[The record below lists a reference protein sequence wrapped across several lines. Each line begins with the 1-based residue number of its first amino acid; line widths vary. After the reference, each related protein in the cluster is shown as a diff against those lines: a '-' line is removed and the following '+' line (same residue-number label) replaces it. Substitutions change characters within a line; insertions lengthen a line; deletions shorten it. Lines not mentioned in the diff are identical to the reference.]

1 MILTVDAEATQ
12 LPPVGTRQGNL
23 ALMIGYAIVSL
34 ICSTFLT
41 VFLNSEDYDGPDLS
55 TQKMLLELLGWIV
68 VYWVSSLA
76 ITAVGIYCLKPAS
89 VSLAAFTQQCLAKL
103 LIYFVFFALISTT
116 SSALTVILIR
126 PEKGSEVDHTT
137 VSRDTDVRTLLA
149 SLLFEIIVVAIIA
162 FRHGCQ
168 VPSSMLCYYGAIF
181 GVYFCTLVA
190 LDSFT
195 LNYCTA
201 DGGRIVLFW
210 TLLFEAIIL
219 AVVEYRRR
227 TAAVYSSVA
236 IGTSN
241 LAYSALRLNEDA

>member
-1 MILTVDAEATQ
+1 VDADATQ
-12 LPPVGTRQGNL
+12 LPPVGTRQGYL
-23 ALMIGYAIVSL
+23 ALLIGYALVSL

-68 VYWVSSLA
+68 VYWVSSLV
-76 ITAVGIYCLKPAS
+76 ITSIGIYCLKPAS

-103 LIYFVFFALISTT
+103 LIYFVFFTLIATT

-126 PEKGSEVDHTT
+126 PEKGSDVDHTT
-137 VSRDTDVRTLLA
+137 ASRDIDVRTLLA
-149 SLLFEIIVVAIIA
+149 SLLFEVIVVAIIA

-168 VPSSMLCYYGAIF
+168 VPSSMLYYYGVIF
-181 GVYFCTLVA
+181 GIYFCTLVA

-195 LNYCTA
+195 LYCSA
-201 DGGRIVLFW
+201 DEGRIVLFW

-227 TAAVYSSVA
+227 AAVVNSSV
-236 IGTSN
+236 
-241 LAYSALRLNEDA
+241 AYSALRSYEDA